1 MKKALT
7 LLALIATTTFSVF
20 AQSKSKTQTTTTSST
35 EKPRSYLGLSTGINN
50 IAGFAGLTFE
60 APFSENASGKLGL
73 GIGSWGVK
81 IGLAAKY
88 YKQYASSW
96 SFGAGY
102 STASG
107 AGAVELQ
114 LSRAATPKTNE
125 AVKVD
130 LNRAHMVDLVAGK
143 AWGKSVKFSLELG
156 YSVRV
161 GGATYATV
169 DKNFVLSDDS
179 KAVLNVIRPG
189 GLIVGMGLLF
199 RL

>member
-1 MKKALT
+1 MKRTLT

-20 AQSKSKTQTTTTSST
+20 AQNKAKTQTTSASST
-35 EKPRSYLGLSTGINN
+35 EKPRSYLGLCTGINN

-60 APFSENASGKLGL
+60 VPLSENASAKLGL
-73 GIGSWGVK
+73 GLGAWGVK

-88 YKQYASSW
+88 YKEYASSW

-107 AGAVELQ
+107 ASGVELT
-114 LSRAATPKTNE
+114 LMRASTPTIEEK
-125 AVKVD
+125 VKVD
-130 LNRAHMVDLVAGK
+130 LTRSHNLDLVAGK

-161 GGATYATV
+161 GGATFAPV
-169 DKNFVLSDDS
+169 DKNFALSDNS
-179 KAVLNVIRPG
+179 KTVLNVLRPG